1 MTLGYIHFGRNSG
14 FSSLGSQVPDIGL
27 YKIRSLRH
35 TLDIY
40 LEIIREISI
49 YTMGCIFFFFFSYLL
64 TQNGSRVDITKKE
77 KKKYLR
83 VLMEG
88 ISGGYF
94 TWM

>member
-1 MTLGYIHFGRNSG
+1 M
-14 FSSLGSQVPDIGL
+14 GSQVPDIGL

-49 YTMGCIFFFFFSYLL
+49 YTMGCIFFFFFFYLL